1 MPLKEQQ
8 TLLSAVIGI
17 PVRLIIVISGSI
29 NSIFFVV
36 VSVSILISNYGIN
49 LEKKF
54 YICGKIAQ

>member
-8 TLLSAVIGI
+8 TLLSAVMGI

-36 VSVSILISNYGIN
+36 FSVSIFISNYGIN
-49 LEKKF
+49 LENFF
-54 YICGKIAQ
+54 YICGKIV